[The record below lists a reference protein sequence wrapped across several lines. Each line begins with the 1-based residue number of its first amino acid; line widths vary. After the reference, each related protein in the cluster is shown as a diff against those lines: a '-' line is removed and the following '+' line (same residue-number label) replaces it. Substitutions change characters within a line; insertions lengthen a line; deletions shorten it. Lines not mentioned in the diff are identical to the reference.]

1 MRSTIASP
9 TTLLDE
15 LTRLVQAAARRPDLQ
30 FQKGESGCDWSFDWG
45 RGLVT
50 VNPDDLESL
59 APDLC
64 RGLALHEASHA
75 AVTVLQEILPRAR
88 LGQLMPLL
96 NTLEDIRIEIW
107 MRRRF
112 PGTVAWIRA
121 YNDLLYGRLRDSP
134 LPLSRQAAFLRGIL
148 ELWWFGT
155 TTPGMR
161 PEVLQALATCR
172 DAITAATDC
181 QPPLDDDRPAIVA
194 SQRAMWEIVEH
205 QILPTWERLVALDR
219 RDGLPRLVGDTR
231 VVTLRHRGGQSPRE
245 VIATRLGSDGSP
257 AYQQAWQ
264 RVGRQADR
272 LGDELLQILLPQQRL
287 RWSAGY
293 PSGTRPELRRAMQG
307 ETDPTLHRSL
317 WQRPVLPHRRDPAIL
332 LLIDRS
338 GSMED
343 NRRMQ
348 HAFDG
353 LVLLVEVCRRIGVPA
368 AVWSFADRCR
378 RDLDWHE
385 PLDATAR
392 QRLGRLLS
400 SCDGSTAMG
409 RALEAARAAFAARHA
424 DPKLLFVLGDG
435 EPDHA
440 DSVRQAISK
449 LERDGVCTIGLGLG
463 AGTTGLAN
471 FFPSSITDIPPSQL
485 VNHLATLITT
495 ALTASV

>member
-1 MRSTIASP
+1 
-9 TTLLDE
+9 
-15 LTRLVQAAARRPDLQ
+15 
-30 FQKGESGCDWSFDWG
+30 
-45 RGLVT
+45 
-50 VNPDDLESL
+50 
-59 APDLC
+59 
-64 RGLALHEASHA
+64 
-75 AVTVLQEILPRAR
+75 
-88 LGQLMPLL
+88 
-96 NTLEDIRIEIW
+96 
-107 MRRRF
+107 
-112 PGTVAWIRA
+112 
-121 YNDLLYGRLRDSP
+121 
-134 LPLSRQAAFLRGIL
+134 
-148 ELWWFGT
+148 
-155 TTPGMR
+155 
-161 PEVLQALATCR
+161 
-172 DAITAATDC
+172 
-181 QPPLDDDRPAIVA
+181 
-194 SQRAMWEIVEH
+194 VEH
-205 QILPTWERLVALDR
+205 QILSTWERLVTLDR

-231 VVTLRHRGGQSPRE
+231 LVTLRHRGGQSPRE

-257 AYQQAWQ
+257 AYLQAWQ

-293 PSGTRPELRRAMQG
+293 PSGTRPELRRAMQC